1 MSSSRILLV
10 DDDTSLCRIT
20 QFQLEEAGYDVLTA
34 QCGEDGLALYKQHAP
49 ELVITDLK
57 MPGIDG
63 LELLAEVRR
72 LNAHAL
78 VVVITAHGSID
89 TAIHAMKRGA
99 HDYLCK
105 PFEKDALLATIEKAL
120 RFQGLVRENEHLQDE
135 LLQHYRFDNIVA
147 GSAVM
152 EKVFQIVRR
161 VSRTDSTVLL
171 QGESGTGKELIAR
184 AIHYS
189 SPRQKKPFIPVNC
202 PAIPE
207 QLMESELFGHV
218 RGAFTGAHSDRAG
231 KFALADGG
239 TLFLDEIADMRLDL
253 QGKLLRVLQEK
264 ELEKVGS
271 QKLQRIDVRVVAA
284 TNKNLQR
291 QVEEEKFRADLYYRL
306 NVVPLQL
313 PALRERREDIPLLV
327 QHFLREHGA
336 EQVAVEPGLY
346 RALEAYHWPGN
357 VRELQNAIEQA
368 LVLRQSDE
376 CIGLDDLPEH
386 IRRHEGAGEAFPIE
400 LPSAGLKLD
409 EVEKRLILLA
419 LQRAEGNQT
428 QAAQL
433 LGISRQTLIYR
444 FEKHNLK
451 ETPAPPPTESQ

>member
-10 DDDTSLCRIT
+10 DDDSSLCRIT
-20 QFQLEEAGYDVLTA
+20 QFQLEEAGYKVLTA
-34 QCGEDGLALYKQHAP
+34 QCGEDGIALYKQHEP
-49 ELVITDLK
+49 EVVVTDLK

-63 LELLAEVRR
+63 LELLAEIKR
-72 LNAHAL
+72 LDAHAL
-78 VVVITAHGSID
+78 VVVVTAHGSID

-120 RFQGLVRENEHLQDE
+120 RFQGLIRENAHLQDE
-135 LLQHYRFDNIVA
+135 LLQHYRFDNIVG

-152 EKVFQIVRR
+152 DKVFQIVRR

-189 SPRQKKPFIPVNC
+189 SPRQKKPFVPVNC

-218 RGAFTGAHSDRAG
+218 RGAFTGAHGDRAG
-231 KFALADGG
+231 KFELADGG

-253 QGKLLRVLQEK
+253 QGKLLRILQEK
-264 ELEKVGS
+264 ELERVGG

-284 TNKNLQR
+284 TNKDLHR
-291 QVEEEKFRADLYYRL
+291 LVEEQKFRADLYYRL
-306 NVVPLQL
+306 SVVPLKL
-313 PALRERREDIPLLV
+313 PPLRERRDDVPLLV

-336 EQVAVEPGLY
+336 EQIVVEPDLY
-346 RALEAYHWPGN
+346 RVLEAYHWPGN

-368 LVLRQSDE
+368 LVLRHNDE
-376 CIGLDDLPEH
+376 RIGAQDLPEH
-386 IRRHEGAGEAFPIE
+386 IRHAETSSEAFPIE
-400 LPSAGLKLD
+400 LPSTGLKLE
-409 EVEKRLILLA
+409 EVEKRLIQLA

-444 FEKHNLK
+444 LEKYDLK
-451 ETPAPPPTESQ
+451 TASGQPPTQSR